1 MTMTKECYRMS
12 IEEAMQAVKRI
23 IAEGKDAE
31 IRRGTGGSYIVYSLD
46 KKRIERPD
54 NDRGPE

>member
-1 MTMTKECYRMS
+1 MTKECYKMS
-12 IEEAMQAVKRI
+12 IEEAMQVVERI

>member
-1 MTMTKECYRMS
+1 MTRECYKMS

-46 KKRIERPD
+46 KKRIERQD
-54 NDRGPE
+54 NDLGPE